1 MRTTALDTP
10 DHPPGADETDPGEA
24 DPRASVPGDG
34 PQQGTQMM
42 SGFHDHLQQPMGHGR
57 ERVAEEMQVSIDHLL
72 GIEHVLEKILSTPAT
87 RAHVGYVQNIDLVC
101 QTLED
106 VARILRFISALTPSD
121 AELDSQ
127 EIGEKIKL
135 ADVRHRLLGIA
146 QSAHEPEQASGHVDL
161 F

>member
-1 MRTTALDTP
+1 
-10 DHPPGADETDPGEA
+10 
-24 DPRASVPGDG
+24 
-34 PQQGTQMM
+34 MM
-42 SGFHDHLQQPMGHGR
+42 SGLHDHPHQPMAHVL

-72 GIEHVLEKILSTPAT
+72 GIEHVLEKILSAPDM

-106 VARILRFISALTPSD
+106 VARILRFISALAPSD
-121 AELDSQ
+121 AELDPQ

-146 QSAHEPEQASGHVDL
+146 HSMAEPEHASGHVDL